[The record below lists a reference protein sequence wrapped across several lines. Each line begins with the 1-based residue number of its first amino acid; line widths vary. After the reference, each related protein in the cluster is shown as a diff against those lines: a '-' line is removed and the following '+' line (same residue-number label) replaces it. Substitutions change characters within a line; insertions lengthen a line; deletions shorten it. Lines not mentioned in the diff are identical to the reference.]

1 MTGRYRTHLEL
12 GGLGLAFGATLS
24 LAGFTDYGELRR
36 MFTFAD
42 PRLLLTF
49 AGAVALAGLGFALRC
64 RRAGLARRPI
74 VAGTIPGAVVFGAG
88 WALCGGC
95 PGALLAMIGEGKL
108 AALVTFGGVLLGTA
122 LGNRVKGW
130 LGWDSGSCAG

>member
-1 MTGRYRTHLEL
+1 MRRWRAHLEL
-12 GGLGLAFGATLS
+12 GLLGLVFGATLS
-24 LAGFTDYGELRR
+24 GAGFTDFGELHR

-49 AGAVALAGLGFALRC
+49 AGAVGLAALGFALHGAP
-64 RRAGLARRPI
+64 AGMARRPV

-95 PGALLAMIGEGKL
+95 PGAVLAMLGEGRL
-108 AALVTFGGVLLGTA
+108 SALVTLGGVVAGTA
-122 LGNRVKGW
+122 LGKRLQG
-130 LGWDSGSCAG
+130 LLRWDPGSCAG